1 MSKIG
6 KKPVAIT
13 EGVTVAVKDGLL
25 EVKGKGGTLNV
36 PILSGIKVEVKDK
49 ELIFTANNHLKQ
61 TLSNWGTNNALAKNA
76 IAGVSKEFSKELSV
90 VGIGFK
96 AVVQGTNLV
105 LNLGF
110 SHPINFTIPA
120 GVKIVVDKNLIKISG
135 SDKWLVGEVAANIR
149 ALKKPEPYQGKG
161 IRYTA
166 EVVRKK
172 AGKKAAAKAGPATK

>member
-6 KKPVAIT
+6 KKPVIIT
-13 EGVTVAVKDGLL
+13 EGVTVTQKDGAL
-25 EVKGKGGTLNV
+25 EVKGKGGALTV
-36 PILSGIKVEVKDK
+36 PVLHGVKVEIKGN
-49 ELIFTANNHLKQ
+49 ELIFTASNSLKQ
-61 TLSNWGTNNALAKNA
+61 TISNWGTNNALAKNA
-76 IAGVSKEFSKELSV
+76 IAGVSNDFSKELSI

-96 AVVQGTNLV
+96 GAVQGANLV

-110 SHPINFTIPA
+110 SHPVNFAIPA
-120 GVKIVVDKNLIKISG
+120 GVKVVVEKNLIKISG
-135 SDKWLVGEVAANIR
+135 SNKWLVGEVAANIR

-161 IRYTA
+161 IRYTG